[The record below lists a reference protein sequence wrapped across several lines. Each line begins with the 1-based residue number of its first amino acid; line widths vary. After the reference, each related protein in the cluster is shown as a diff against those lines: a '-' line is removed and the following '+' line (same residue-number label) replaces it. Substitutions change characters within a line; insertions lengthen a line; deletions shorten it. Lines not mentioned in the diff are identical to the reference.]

1 LIDFLKY
8 LPLPLD
14 LHSIVTSEV
23 RKAVPHNQEDVSKQL
38 VNMTGMLFGLDN
50 DQQSDILLAQLSQ
63 VGYIPRK
70 QCCIRIRIGSGFNGF
85 PGSVSESRRAKMTHK
100 H

>member
-1 LIDFLKY
+1 
-8 LPLPLD
+8 

-23 RKAVPHNQEDVSKQL
+23 RKVVPYNQEDVSKQL

-63 VGYIPRK
+63 VCYSSK
-70 QCCIRIRIGSGFNGF
+70 VAQFFALLRIRD
-85 PGSVSESRRAKMTHK
+85 PGSRVRIFSIPDPGSASKNLSN
-100 H
+100 